1 MHFDS
6 FTNFGGVSSDPW
18 AEPDLILSI
27 QELTSS
33 SQISGKKL
41 NATVGENFEGI
52 AILWD
57 IFCHVCAY
65 ICKVLA

>member
-6 FTNFGGVSSDPW
+6 FTNFGGISSDPC

-33 SQISGKKL
+33 SQISGRAK
-41 NATVGENFEGI
+41 
-52 AILWD
+52 D
-57 IFCHVCAY
+57 
-65 ICKVLA
+65 